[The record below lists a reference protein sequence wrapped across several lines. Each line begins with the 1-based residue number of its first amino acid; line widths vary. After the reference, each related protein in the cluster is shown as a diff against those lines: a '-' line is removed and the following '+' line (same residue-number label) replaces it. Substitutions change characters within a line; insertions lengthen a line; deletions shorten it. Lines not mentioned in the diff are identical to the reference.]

1 MIAVRFSRAGFVLA
15 AGTALLVLGG
25 CVEPP
30 QRPAWRYLQRPIARV
45 AILPS
50 SNQTAQV
57 GAPLIVDKV
66 WEEHLRAA
74 GFTIVNAD
82 SVVTYLSSR
91 EMPVAKLG
99 TIPASQ
105 LGIDLH
111 VDYLLEDEILVWGTK
126 YKVLVGGA
134 VVSCRS
140 RLVEA
145 TTGATVWASDWTM
158 QQQSNSG
165 GNGLAG
171 ALVNAL
177 VESVVDSMFDESTQL
192 AKQGIAVQSMF
203 QPYPGIAPAVSP
215 EP

>member
-1 MIAVRFSRAGFVLA
+1 LF
-15 AGTALLVLGG
+15 VLGG
-25 CVEPP
+25 CVQPP
-30 QRPAWRYLQRPIARV
+30 QRPAWRYLQRPVVRV

-57 GAPLIVDKV
+57 GAPLIIDKL

-74 GFTIVNAD
+74 GFTVVNAD

-91 EMPVAKLG
+91 GVPVAKLG
-99 TIPASQ
+99 TIQPAQ
-105 LGIDLH
+105 LGSDLH
-111 VDYLLEDEILVWGTK
+111 ADYLLEDDILVWGTK
-126 YKVLVGGA
+126 YRVLVGGA

-140 RLVEA
+140 KLIEA
-145 TTGATVWASDWTM
+145 STGATIWASDWIM
-158 QQQSNSG
+158 QQQSDSG

-192 AKQGIAVQSMF
+192 AKQGVTVQSMF
-203 QPYPGIAPAVSP
+203 QPYPGIAPPMASAP
-215 EP
+215 